1 MNQERMIIEVAFR
14 AGGTLATHLAC
25 LLSAYCCPGRWIFGD
40 GEQVLRQFKP
50 PYNESFQV
58 PDPTVAQVL
67 VEHNTTHIYAT
78 PGEGWGHCLSGPELR
93 QPTFGYNILYHSH
106 FDLAWVGGGDKSLLG

>member
-1 MNQERMIIEVAFR
+1 MIVEFAFR
-14 AGGTLATHLAC
+14 ARGTLSTHLAC
-25 LLSAYCCPGRWIFGD
+25 SLSACCPGRWIFGD

-78 PGEGWGHCLSGPELR
+78 PGEVLGGSGPELR
-93 QPTFGYNILYHSH
+93 QPTFGYNIPYHSH
-106 FDLAWVGGGDKSLLG
+106 FDLAWVGGGEKSLLR